1 MRVSI
6 QLACVL
12 PLALMLAVPTEAA
25 DQISAQPAGPIGELP
40 RGADGKPLNLDFE
53 KGTLDDW
60 VAVGNAFAGQPVKGD
75 TVTAR
80 GRGMPSDHA
89 GQFWIGGYEVSQSD
103 GPQGTLTSAPFKVTQ
118 PYASFRIA
126 GGSGHETRVEL
137 VRRDNNRVIFERSG
151 DNTETLKPVIA
162 DLRPFAGQE
171 ILIRLVDAS
180 GGGWGHINFDDF
192 KLYATKPEFPNAT
205 SAPEPDE
212 YPFAGL
218 PPEDAAKQMV
228 VPDGFTVTLS
238 AGEPDVKQPIAM
250 AMDDRGRLWVAEAY
264 TYPIRAPQGQGKDR
278 ILIFEDAD
286 GDGRFE
292 KRKVFLEGLNLVSGL
307 ELGFGGVWI
316 GAAPYLLFV
325 PDRNGDDQPDGPADI
340 LLDGWGY
347 HDTHETLNSFIWG
360 PDGWLYG
367 CHGVFTYST
376 VGKPG
381 TPANARTPI
390 NAGIWRYHPT
400 RHVFEVFGE
409 GTSNPWGVD
418 FNDFGQ
424 TFCTACVIPHLYH
437 IIQGGRYQR
446 QAGEHFNRHTY
457 DDIKTIAVHRHWIGD
472 TPHAGN
478 NRSDAAG
485 GGHAHAGAMIYLG
498 GSWPAEYRN
507 QIFMNNIHGQRL
519 NEDLLSPKGSGYEG
533 NRAPDF
539 CLTRDRWS
547 QIINLQY
554 GPDGQMTMI
563 DWYDANA
570 CHHRETNGH
579 DRTNGRI
586 FKISYKNA
594 KPVHVDLQK
603 LSDDQLIELQLNE
616 NDWYVRHARRIL
628 QERGPKPA
636 VHAKLAAM
644 ALDHPDETRRL
655 RALWALHVTGG
666 LDEEQALRN
675 LQNSKPH
682 VRAWTIQ
689 LTREDSPQELPPAM
703 LKIFQALAQK
713 DPSPVVRLYLT
724 SALQRMPLEQ
734 RWAILSALLEHSED
748 AGDHNLPLMLW
759 YASEPLAQQ
768 DPERALN
775 LAASGKI
782 PLVFSFMVRRIAKIG
797 TPAALD
803 VLTAKLGK
811 MTQPDAQLTMLAAI
825 NEGLKGRRQVPM
837 PKAWMAASARLMQ
850 SASAEVSGQ
859 ATALAL
865 TFGDPAAL
873 AKLRGVLAND
883 KAQVAERRQ
892 ALDALLSVRD
902 PQLATTLQA
911 LIEIPPLRSAALRGL
926 ALYDHADTP
935 AQILAAYPQ
944 FNLEEKR
951 DALNTLAARANYA
964 AALLSAVANKK
975 VPATDLSAELIRQLR
990 NHKNA
995 DIDQGI
1001 AKYWGTARDS
1011 TAEKAK
1017 LIAQYTQLVRHK
1029 PISPPDPS
1037 LGRATFAKACQQCHA
1052 LFGVGGKIGP
1062 ELTGSNRA
1070 NLEYLLA
1077 NVLDPGAVMAK
1088 EYQPSVIVTSDGRVI
1103 TGIVRQQDADALS
1116 VQTANEL
1123 ITVPRGEVDQIQ
1135 LSQQSMMPDDLLKPL
1150 SEAEVRSLV
1159 AYLSGPTQVP
1169 MLATADNLKNFFNGR
1184 DLSGWQGKESLWSVE
1199 DGQIVGRTRG
1209 LKENEFL
1216 RNDLLFGDFR
1226 LRVQVQLVDNQGN
1239 SGIQFRSE
1247 PVADGLVKGYQADI
1261 GPGWWGKLYEEHG
1274 RGLLATKSGESF
1286 LKPGWNTYEIQAI
1299 GSKIKTWLNGQLCV
1313 DLEDIGGARRGIF
1326 ALQLHSGGP
1335 TEVRYKDFQIELDR
1349 SQQ

>member
-1 MRVSI
+1 MRVLI
-6 QLACVL
+6 QLACLVL
-12 PLALMLAVPTEAA
+12 LMFTSTAPAEAA
-25 DQISAQPAGPIGELP
+25 DRNSANPAGPMGELP
-40 RGADGKPLNLDFE
+40 HGLDGQALNLDFE
-53 KGTLDDW
+53 TGTLDDW
-60 VAVGNAFAGQPVKGD
+60 AAAGDAFAGQPVKGD

-80 GRGMPSDHA
+80 GRGMPSDHV
-89 GQFWIGGYEVSQSD
+89 GQFWIGGYEVSHSD
-103 GPQGTLTSAPFKVTQ
+103 VPQGTLTSAPFNVTQ

-151 DNTETLKPVIA
+151 DNTETLKAVVV

-171 ILIRLVDAS
+171 IFIRLVDAS
-180 GGGWGHINFDDF
+180 NGGWGHISFDDF
-192 KLYATKPEFPNAT
+192 KLYAIKPSFPNAA
-205 SAPEPDE
+205 SALEPDE

-218 PPEDAAKQMV
+218 PPEEAARQMV
-228 VPDGFTVTLS
+228 VPEGFRVVLA

-264 TYPIRAPQGQGKDR
+264 TYPIRAPEGQGKDR

-292 KRKVFLEGLNLVSGL
+292 SRKVFLEGLNLVSGL
-307 ELGFGGVWI
+307 EVGFGGVWI

-325 PDRNGDDQPDGPADI
+325 PDRNGDDQPDGPAEI

-381 TPANARTPI
+381 TPNNARTPI

-400 RHVFEVFGE
+400 RHVFEVFAQ

-418 FNDFGQ
+418 FNDLGQ
-424 TFCTACVIPHLYH
+424 SFCTACVIPHLYH

-498 GSWPAEYRN
+498 GSWPEKYRN

-519 NEDLLSPKGSGYEG
+519 NEELLSAKGSGYEG

-554 GPDGQMTMI
+554 GPDGQVYMI

-570 CHHRETNGH
+570 CHHRDPNGH

-586 FKISYKNA
+586 FKISYQNA
-594 KPVHVDLQK
+594 RPARVDLQK
-603 LSDDQLIELQLNE
+603 LTDDELIEFQLNE

-636 VHAKLAAM
+636 VHQKLATM
-644 ALDHPDETRRL
+644 ALNHPDDTRRL
-655 RALWALHVTGG
+655 RALLALHVTGG
-666 LDEEQALRN
+666 LDEKQALLN
-675 LQNSKPH
+675 LQNSQPH
-682 VRAWTIQ
+682 IRAWTIQ
-689 LTREDSPQELPPAM
+689 LIREDPQREISPAM
-703 LKIFQALAQK
+703 LEIFRVLAQQ
-713 DPSPVVRLYLT
+713 DHSPVVRLYLT
-724 SALQRMPLEQ
+724 SALQRMPLDA
-734 RWAILSALLEHSED
+734 RWPILSALLAHSED

-759 YASEPLAQQ
+759 YAAEPLAEQNT
-768 DPERALN
+768 ERALN
-775 LAASGKI
+775 LAADGKI
-782 PLVFSFMVRRIAKIG
+782 PLVFAFMVRRIAKIG

-803 VLTAKLGK
+803 VLTAKLERV
-811 MTQPDAQLTMLAAI
+811 TQPDSQLARLTAI

-837 PKAWMAASARLMQ
+837 PKAWAAASAKLMH
-850 SASAEVSGQ
+850 SPNTEVSAQ

-873 AKLRGVLAND
+873 VKLRGVLVNG
-883 KAQVAERRQ
+883 KAQVAERRA
-892 ALDALLSVRD
+892 ALDALVSIRD
-902 PQLATTLQA
+902 PQLAPSLQA
-911 LIEIPPLRSAALRGL
+911 LIEIPQLRSPALRGL
-926 ALYDHADTP
+926 AGYDHADTP
-935 AQILAAYPQ
+935 ARILAAYPQ
-944 FNLEEKR
+944 FGLEEKR
-951 DALNTLAARANYA
+951 DALNTLSARVNYA
-964 AALLSAVANKK
+964 TTLLAAVGEKTI
-975 VPATDLSAELIRQLR
+975 PATDLSADLVRQLR

-995 DIDQGI
+995 GIDAAI
-1001 AKYWGTARDS
+1001 SKYWGTARDS
-1011 TAEKAK
+1011 TAEKAQ
-1017 LIAQYTQLVRHK
+1017 LIAKYTQLVRK
-1029 PISPPDPS
+1029 NSLGPLDPS
-1037 LGRATFAKACQQCHA
+1037 LGRALFAKTCQQCHT

-1077 NVLDPGAVMAK
+1077 NIVDPGAVMAK
-1088 EYQPSVIVTSDGRVI
+1088 EYQPSVIVTSDVRVI

-1123 ITVPRGEVDQIQ
+1123 ITVPRGEIDEIQ
-1135 LSQQSMMPDDLLKPL
+1135 LSRQSMMPDDQLKPF
-1150 SEAEVRSLV
+1150 SDAEVRALV
-1159 AYLSGPTQVP
+1159 AYLAGSAQVP
-1169 MLATADNLKNFFNGR
+1169 MLATADNVKSFFSGR
-1184 DLSGWQGKESLWSVE
+1184 DLAGWQGDMSLWSVE

-1216 RNDLLFGDFR
+1216 RNELLFGDFR
-1226 LRVQVQLVDNQGN
+1226 LRVNVQLVDNQGN

-1247 PVADGLVKGYQADI
+1247 PLADGLVKGYQADI
-1261 GPGWWGKLYEEHG
+1261 GPDWWGKLYEEHG
-1274 RGLLATKSGESF
+1274 RGLLSTKSGEPF
-1286 LKPGWNTYEIQAI
+1286 LKPGWNTYEVQAI
-1299 GSKIKTWLNGQLCV
+1299 GSKIKTWLNGQPCV
-1313 DLEDIGGARRGIF
+1313 DLEDIGGAKRGIF
-1326 ALQLHSGGP
+1326 ALQLHSGGA
-1335 TEVRYKDFQIELDR
+1335 TEVRFKDFQIELEPKTD
-1349 SQQ
+1349 